1 MVRSSGTARLAVG
14 LLAAFAAWQ
23 AVCFLAAPRSSP
35 AALRGPAAA
44 QAAAVAAAMASAP
57 AHAVE
62 QTGDGFQTPELIAI
76 FTPPI
81 FLWAF
86 FSAWEAEQP
95 DADTITGAAQYTVPE
110 KDEQRPGIFRGTK
123 SDKYIG
129 VYTKGPASDLEKRRM

>member
-1 MVRSSGTARLAVG
+1 MARSSGIARLAV
-14 LLAAFAAWQ
+14 AAIAVCAAWQ
-23 AVCFLAAPRSSP
+23 TVCFLAAPRG
-35 AALRGPAAA
+35 AATA

-62 QTGDGFQTPELIAI
+62 QTGDAFQTPELIAI

-95 DADTITGAAQYTVPE
+95 DADSITGAAQYTVPE
-110 KDEQRPGIFRGTK
+110 KDNQRPGIFRGQK
-123 SDKYIG
+123 ADKYIG
-129 VYTKGPASDLEKRRM
+129 VYTKGEVRPPM